1 MTVPQGLLLVV
12 LGTVLVAALCDLRR
26 YLIPDS
32 LTLIL
37 LAVALV
43 RGLVTPEFDWLSHLV
58 APALV
63 LGAGLLLFSRGWF
76 GGGDIKLL
84 IGLAAWTGLGSFTP
98 TGPLPLTGLPLLLA
112 LVAFAGGGLSA
123 LLLIGR
129 RLAAGADSDRLP
141 PMLRHRG
148 PVPYA
153 VAIAAGTFW
162 WAQLTGQL
170 A

>member
-1 MTVPQGLLLVV
+1 MTLPQGLLLVV

-32 LTLIL
+32 LTLVL
-37 LAVALV
+37 LAAALG
-43 RGLVTPEFDWLSHLV
+43 RGVTTPDFDWVSHVAAPVAVLLV
-58 APALV
+58 
-63 LGAGLLLFSRGWF
+63 GTLLFSRGWF
-76 GGGDIKLL
+76 GGGDVKLL

-112 LVAFAGGGLSA
+112 LIAFAGGGLA
-123 LLLIGR
+123 GLLLIGR
-129 RLAAGADSDRLP
+129 RLAAGIDRDQLP
-141 PMLRHRG
+141 PMLHHRG

-153 VAIAAGTFW
+153 VAIAVGTFW